1 MQLSWQHENGNL
13 KSYIDVSFINDIKN
27 QLEFLRGQWKEWV
40 WREWE
45 KERSGWWWKGMGR
58 LARVVVATTEEKNFL
73 KKISWWWCWVWNSW
87 VLRIKPKKLPL
98 HHPSSYKL
106 AWYGWHCY
114 KTFPQRPAREPYLRV
129 MSLHAPCRHR
139 QPHAYMQG
147 VATWS

>member
-73 KKISWWWCWVWNSW
+73 KKDLMVV
-87 VLRIKPKKLPL
+87 VLGLELLSLENKTKKITTAPPK
-98 HHPSSYKL
+98 
-106 AWYGWHCY
+106 
-114 KTFPQRPAREPYLRV
+114 
-129 MSLHAPCRHR
+129 
-139 QPHAYMQG
+139 
-147 VATWS
+147 